1 MPIQTALLKFQSTL
15 PARGATTQA
24 VMQAPFLLI
33 SIHAPRTGSDA
44 LPVRLARRSKISI
57 HAPRTGSDGDT
68 SQPRRLG
75 SISIHAPRTGS
86 DHYLRSGRLYA
97 SRFQSTLPARGAT
110 PVLSG
115 RVPVLIYFNP
125 RSPHGERPLRTALSV
140 SPSFDF
146 NPRSPHGERLHFVS
160 PSRTRRII
168 SIHAPRTGSD
178 LSGRVRPSRRQYFN
192 PRSPHGERRFRL
204 LYFL

>member
-1 MPIQTALLKFQSTL
+1 M
-15 PARGATTQA
+15 
-24 VMQAPFLLI
+24 
-33 SIHAPRTGSDA
+33 
-44 LPVRLARRSKISI
+44 RLARRSKISI

-125 RSPHGERPLRTALSV
+125 RSPHGERR
-140 SPSFDF
+140 SPAPCAGDSRCNF
-146 NPRSPHGERLHFVS
+146 NPRSPHGERRTLRNLVNIVNSFQSTLPARGATS
-160 PSRTRRII
+160 PSVSMPSINDI

-178 LSGRVRPSRRQYFN
+178 RVSTISF
-192 PRSPHGERRFRL
+192 
-204 LYFL
+204 